1 MHCLQPGIRLDD
13 ASLSPRRNR
22 PRRYTLIFRQDKL
35 CWTGSPEALERI
47 LATMFPGAQG
57 SCDASIFFTEGD
69 GSDDIAVESLS
80 ASKQSSLADYIS
92 EMRRRNFSSAVIDL
106 EQRVPYGSVTS
117 GMPTLI
123 THGGLARVCL
133 SNPTQCDEV
142 SHISL
147 LRPQGHLKVQLFPTG
162 HPITQRSKFL
172 GGASASSATGS
183 GGSGTWTSAHVKL
196 AAGNTMH
203 MLSIGPLMMYVMANL
218 VRRTEATLAPALPH
232 PEPEEERQRD
242 QELPTHSILREVISV
257 KGFTPKVCC
266 CS

>member
-1 MHCLQPGIRLDD
+1 M
-13 ASLSPRRNR
+13 
-22 PRRYTLIFRQDKL
+22 
-35 CWTGSPEALERI
+35 
-47 LATMFPGAQG
+47 
-57 SCDASIFFTEGD
+57 
-69 GSDDIAVESLS
+69 ESLS

-123 THGGLARVCL
+123 THGSLARVCL

-162 HPITQRSKFL
+162 HPITQHSKFL
-172 GGASASSATGS
+172 GRASASSATGS
-183 GGSGTWTSAHVKL
+183 GGSGTWTSARVEL

-242 QELPTHSILREVISV
+242 QELLTHSILREVISV
-257 KGFTPKVCC
+257 KGFIPKVCC
-266 CS
+266 YS